1 MSSESSGA
9 PPPGEVR
16 VDLPAGVQAR
26 LDQNELFVKGPRG
39 EVHRPVP
46 LGALRVTAQG
56 QTVTLALLLPSG
68 RKKAR
73 ALINAWERHVA
84 NMGQGVTRGFEAR
97 MKVVAA
103 HFPMKVAIKDH
114 SVVIEN
120 FLGEK
125 YPRTASI
132 LPGVEAKVD
141 GEFVV
146 LMGPDIERVGQSAA
160 NIERTT
166 KIRDYDPRVFQ
177 DGIYIVD
184 KARPRAAEGP

>member
-1 MSSESSGA
+1 MSSERSG
-9 PPPGEVR
+9 PPTPGEVR
-16 VDLPAGVQAR
+16 VDLPPGVHAR
-26 LDQNELFVKGPRG
+26 LDQEMLVVKGPHG
-39 EVHRPVP
+39 EVHRSVP
-46 LGALRVTAQG
+46 LGALRVTTEG
-56 QTVTLALLLPSG
+56 QAVTLTLLVRSE

-73 ALINAWERHVA
+73 SLINTWERHVA
-84 NMGQGVTRGFEAR
+84 NMARGVTVGFEAR

-103 HFPMKVAIKDH
+103 HFPMKVAVKDH

-125 YPRTASI
+125 YPRTAHV

-141 GEFVV
+141 GEFV
-146 LMGPDIERVGQSAA
+146 LLSGPDIERVGQSAA

-184 KARPRAAEGP
+184 KPRPRASEAA

>member
-1 MSSESSGA
+1 MSSERPNA
-9 PPPGEVR
+9 PRPGEVR
-16 VDLPAGVQAR
+16 VDLPKGVTAR
-26 LDQNELFVKGPRG
+26 LDRDRLIVHGPHG
-39 EVHRPVP
+39 EVQRTLPV
-46 LGALRVTAQG
+46 GALRVTVEG
-56 QTVTLALLLPSG
+56 PTVRIALLVSSE
-68 RKKAR
+68 RKLAR
-73 ALINAWERHVA
+73 SLVNTWERHVA
-84 NMGQGVTRGFEAR
+84 NMVQGVTHGFEAR

-103 HFPMKVAIKDH
+103 HFPMKVAVKDS

-146 LMGPDIERVGQSAA
+146 LSGPDIEQVGQSAA

-184 KARPRAAEGP
+184 KARPRAVEGA

>member
-9 PPPGEVR
+9 PAPGEIR
-16 VDLPAGVQAR
+16 VDLPTGVHAR
-26 LDQNELFVKGPRG
+26 LEKDTLYLKGPHG
-39 EVHRPVP
+39 EVHRTVP
-46 LGALRVTAQG
+46 LGALKVTPEAKS
-56 QTVTLALLLPSG
+56 VTLTLLVSSE

-73 ALINAWERHVA
+73 SLINTWERHIG
-84 NMGQGVTRGFEAR
+84 NMAAGVTLGFQAR

-103 HFPMKVAIKDH
+103 HFPMKVAVKDH

-132 LPGVEAKVD
+132 LPGVEAKVE

-146 LMGPDIERVGQSAA
+146 LSGPDIERVGQSAA

-177 DGIYIVD
+177 DGIYIIE
-184 KARPRAAEGP
+184 KARPRAAEGA

>member
-1 MSSESSGA
+1 MSSEAATA
-9 PPPGEVR
+9 PVPGEVQ
-16 VDLPAGVQAR
+16 VLLPKGVQAR
-26 LDQNELFVKGPRG
+26 LEKDTVTVHGPHG
-39 EVHRPVP
+39 EVHRAFPV
-46 LGALRVTAQG
+46 GALRFATHG
-56 QTVTLALLLPSG
+56 QTVTLTLLVSSQ

-73 ALINAWERHVA
+73 SLLNTWERHVG
-84 NMGQGVTRGFEAR
+84 NMAQGVMTGFEAR

-103 HFPMKVAIKDH
+103 HFPMKVAVKEH
-114 SVVIEN
+114 ALVIEN

-146 LMGPDIERVGQSAA
+146 LSGPDIERVGQSAA

-166 KIRDYDPRVFQ
+166 KIRNYDPRVFQ

-184 KARPRAAEGP
+184 RARPRAAEGA